1 MTIQPVGRPK
11 YDARQKLIAATRELL
26 SERGYSATSPKMI
39 LKRAKL
45 GQGSLYYH
53 FAGKDELAVATIE
66 SMAQASLRA
75 VKRGFAQPASPETL
89 LGMEPANNYAADAT
103 LAQVSVRAGAVLREV
118 FRHRDGRAL
127 VRLLADPAL
136 IDSSGLAEPVAVW
149 ATLLRDAV
157 VDELSHEAVEACL
170 AWVKIQCN
178 RAFQRVIGEQLLEGL
193 ALIARDGER
202 YTTRTDSSAAVTR
215 QELCS

>member
-53 FAGKDELAVATIE
+53 FVGKEELAVATIE

-75 VKRGFAQPASPETL
+75 VKRGLAQPASPETL
-89 LGMEPANNYAADAT
+89 PGVEPKNAHAAEASPAT
-103 LAQVSVRAGAVLREV
+103 VSVRAESALHEV
-118 FRHRDGRAL
+118 FQHRDGRAL

-136 IDSSGLAEPVAVW
+136 IESKALAESVSNW
-149 ATLLRDAV
+149 ATHLNEVLAE
-157 VDELSHEAVEACL
+157 ELSNETVEARS
-170 AWVKIQCN
+170 ASAKIQCN
-178 RAFQRVIGEQLLEGL
+178 RALQRVVGEQLLEAL
-193 ALIARDGER
+193 ALIARRGER
-202 YTTRTDSSAAVTR
+202 TTTGPGFSPADTR
-215 QELCS
+215 PDLCS